1 MLPQP
6 SPGTPPPPA
15 PADYPGA
22 RRSSF
27 SDRRQSGRETR
38 DARRRTVEGSRQGPV
53 RRIRSSGPVGLADG
67 SSVVERH
74 RVQEAGMVTC
84 GGSRQGIG
92 RNLTA
97 TRRMEGE
104 NMMVREL
111 EELRARTTQMEKTL
125 RYYNNTV
132 YFVLLT
138 SSQVVE

>member
-6 SPGTPPPPA
+6 NPGPPPPPA

-27 SDRRQSGRETR
+27 SDRRQSEREGR
-38 DARRRTVEGSRQGPV
+38 DARSRTVEGSKQGPV

-67 SSVVERH
+67 TSVVERH

-92 RNLTA
+92 SRRSMTA
-97 TRRMEGE
+97 SRRVEGG
-104 NMMVREL
+104 NMLVREL
-111 EELRARTTQMEKTL
+111 EEMRERTAQMEKT
-125 RYYNNTV
+125 
-132 YFVLLT
+132 
-138 SSQVVE
+138 